1 MEVRITIYIFV
12 GVKKEC
18 GSPVKKKFGLK
29 FFKPTERY
37 SGNWSILEEKSRE
50 WEKMYRQRWSHDKV
64 VRTTHGVNCTGSCSW
79 KVFVKNGIITWENQ
93 QIDYPSC
100 GPDMPEFEPRG
111 CPRGASFSWYE
122 YSPLRVKYPY
132 VRGRLCRLWKQA
144 LQEYPNPV
152 DAWASIVEDPE
163 KANSYK
169 KARGKGGHVRV
180 SWQEVSRLI
189 SAQLIYTIRQ
199 YGPDRIAGFTP
210 IPAMS
215 MISYASGAR
224 FISLL
229 GGEMLSF
236 YDWYADL
243 PPASPQIWGEQT
255 DVPESSDWYNA
266 GYLIMWGSN
275 VPLTRTPDAHFMT
288 EVRYKGTKVVSVA
301 PDYAENVKFADDWM
315 APNPGSDA
323 AIAQSMTHV
332 ILKEFYQD
340 RKEPM
345 FLNYAKQYTDMPFLI
360 LLDEHED
367 KYKAGRFLRASD
379 LGDTSEHSEWKPVI
393 FDEMG
398 EEIVVPNGT
407 MGQRWEEDQKWNL
420 ILERG
425 DGTSIDPAL
434 SILEHGAEWEEIVF
448 PYFDHDQNG
457 IFTRTIPA
465 KAIQLAD
472 GTTRMVATVYDL
484 MMSQYGVARPGGRL
498 NAKGYDDTAS
508 HYTPAWQEKITGV
521 KAELVTQI
529 AHEFAQNSLD
539 TDGRSMIIMGAG
551 INHWFNSDT
560 IYRAILN
567 LVILTASQGVNG
579 GGWAHYVGQEK
590 CRPIEGWSTIA
601 FAKDWQGTARQQNGT
616 SFFYFATDQW
626 KYEEM
631 GTESLKSPLG
641 GKIKY
646 QHPADY
652 NVLAARLGWLP
663 SYPQFNKNSLLFA
676 EEAKKVGKETDEE
689 MIQHAVDQ
697 VKSGETQFAIED
709 PDAPENF
716 PRSLFIWR
724 SNLISSSAKGQEY
737 FMKHL
742 LGTHNGL
749 LSTPNEKEKP
759 EEIKWREEVEGKLDL
774 MVALDFRM
782 TATPLYADVVLP
794 AATWYEKT
802 DLSSTD
808 MHPFVHPFN
817 PAIDPLWESRSDWDI
832 FRTLAKEFSD
842 MAKTE
847 LPGVYKDLVTS
858 PLLHDSK
865 NEIAQ
870 SYGLVKDWKKGEV
883 EAIPGKTMPNFS
895 LVERDYTQIYDKYV
909 TLGPNVAT
917 GKVGA
922 HGVSF
927 SVTEEY
933 EELKRINGTYFD
945 DTIKSGLPK
954 LHTARQ
960 VADAM
965 LNLSSA
971 TNGRVSQKAWE
982 VAEKKH
988 GVPLKD
994 ISSDRAAEKIT
1005 FQSITVQPR
1014 EVIPTPVFSG
1024 SNKMGRRYSPF
1035 TTNIERLVPFRT
1047 LTGRQHFYLDHE
1059 IFLQFG
1065 ESLPIYKPTL
1075 PPMVFGPNDRKIVG
1089 GKDSLVL
1096 RYLTPHGKWN
1106 IHSTYQD
1113 NQHMLTLF
1121 RGGPTVWISDVDAAA
1136 HDIQDNDWVEVYNRN
1151 GVVTARAVVS
1161 HRMPKGT
1168 MFMYH
1173 AQDKHINVP
1182 GSEMTDSRG
1191 GSHNAPTRI
1200 HMKPTQMVGGYAQ
1213 ISYGFNYYGPIGNQ
1227 RDEYV
1232 AVRKMKE
1239 VNWLED

>member
-1 MEVRITIYIFV
+1 MRR
-12 GVKKEC
+12 KK
-18 GSPVKKKFGLK
+18 GLR
-29 FFKPTERY
+29 FFKRGEYY
-37 SGNWSILEEKSRE
+37 SNQWSMAEDKSRD
-50 WEKMYRQRWSHDKV
+50 WEKLYRDRWSHDKV

-79 KVFVKNGIITWENQ
+79 KVFVKNGMITWENQ
-93 QIDYPSC
+93 QIDYPTC

-132 VRGRLCRLWKQA
+132 MRGKLLRLWRAA
-144 LQEYPNPV
+144 LKEYKDPV
-152 DAWASIVEDPE
+152 EAWASIVEDPE
-163 KANSYK
+163 KAKTYK

-180 SWQEVSRLI
+180 SWEEAKKLI
-189 SAQLIYTIRQ
+189 SAQLIYTIKT

-266 GYLIMWGSN
+266 SYLMMWGSN

-301 PDYAENVKFADDWM
+301 PDYAENVKFADHWL
-315 APNPGSDA
+315 APNPGTDA
-323 AIAQSMTHV
+323 AIAQAMTHV
-332 ILKEFYQD
+332 ILSEFYYK

-345 FLNYAKQYTDMPFLI
+345 FLKYAKQYTDMPFLI
-360 LLDEHED
+360 LLDEHEQG
-367 KYKAGRFLRASD
+367 YKAGRFLRASD
-379 LGDTSEHSEWKPVI
+379 LGDHSQHAEWKPVLYDANANGI
-393 FDEMG
+393 T
-398 EEIVVPNGT
+398 IPNGT
-407 MGQRWEEDQKWNL
+407 MGQRWEEDKKWNL
-420 ILERG
+420 ILERE
-425 DGTSIDPAL
+425 DGTAIDPAL
-434 SILEHGAEWEEIVF
+434 SIEAFRACETRIMF
-448 PYFDHDQNG
+448 PYFDQNG
-457 IFTRTIPA
+457 NGVFERSIPA
-465 KAIQLAD
+465 MEVKLED
-472 GTTRMVATVYDL
+472 GSTRLVTTVYDL
-484 MMSQYGVARPGGRL
+484 MLSQYGIDREAE
-498 NAKGYDDTAS
+498 DETAHYTDAEI

-521 KAELVTQI
+521 KASVVIQV
-529 AHEFAQNSLD
+529 AREFAQNSLD
-539 TDGRSMIIMGAG
+539 SGGRSMIIMGAG

-560 IYRAILN
+560 IYRSILN

-601 FAKDWQGTARQQNGT
+601 FAKDWQGPPRLQNAT
-616 SFFYFATDQW
+616 SFYYFATDQW

-631 GTESLKSPLG
+631 GADSLQSPLG
-641 GKIKY
+641 GDIRYK
-646 QHPADY
+646 HPADY
-652 NVLAARLGWLP
+652 NVMAARLGWLP
-663 SYPQFNKNSLLFA
+663 SYPQFNKSSLKMV
-676 EEAKKVGKETDEE
+676 EEAILAGHSSNQEIIAHAREEWVSGKT
-689 MIQHAVDQ
+689 
-697 VKSGETQFAIED
+697 KLAIED

-742 LGTHNGL
+742 LGVGEGP
-749 LSTPNEKEKP
+749 LSNPNEEEKP
-759 EEIKWREEVEGKLDL
+759 EEIVWRDEVEGKLDL
-774 MVALDFRM
+774 LVALDFRM
-782 TATPLYADVVLP
+782 TATPMYADIVLP

-832 FRTLAKEFSD
+832 YRSIAETFSE
-842 MAKTE
+842 MAKTH
-847 LPGVYKDLVTS
+847 LPGVYKDILTT
-858 PLLHDSK
+858 PLAHDSV

-870 SYGLVKDWKKGEV
+870 PYGLVKDWSKGEI
-883 EAIPGKTMPNFS
+883 EAIPGKTMPN
-895 LVERDYTQIYDKYV
+895 LTIVERNYTQVYDKFI
-909 TLGPNVAT
+909 TLGPNLAA

-922 HGVSF
+922 HGVNF
-927 SVTEEY
+927 SVAEEY
-933 EELKRINGTYFD
+933 EEMKQINGTYSD
-945 DTIKSGLPK
+945 DTLKNGLPK
-954 LHTARQ
+954 LHTARHA
-960 VADAM
+960 ADAI

-971 TNGRVSQKAWE
+971 TNGRVSQRAWE
-982 VAEKKH
+982 SAEQDT
-988 GVPLKD
+988 GVELKD
-994 ISSDRAAEKIT
+994 ISADRAAERIT
-1005 FQSITVQPR
+1005 FQGITAQPR
-1014 EVIPTPVFSG
+1014 EVIPTPVFTG

-1035 TTNIERLVPFRT
+1035 TTNIERLIPFRT
-1047 LTGRQHFYLDHE
+1047 LTGRQHYYIDHE

-1065 ESLPIYKPTL
+1065 EALPVFKPTL
-1075 PPMVFGPNDRKIVG
+1075 PPMVFGPRDKQIRG
-1089 GKDSLVL
+1089 GQDSLVL

-1113 NQHMLTLF
+1113 NLHMLTLF
-1121 RGGPTVWISDVDAAA
+1121 RGGPTVWISDEDAKA
-1136 HDIQDNDWVEVYNRN
+1136 HDIEDNDWLEVYNRN

-1182 GSEMTDSRG
+1182 GSEITKDRG
-1191 GSHNAPTRI
+1191 GSHNAPTKI
-1200 HMKPTQMVGGYAQ
+1200 HLKPTQLVGGYAQ
-1213 ISYGFNYYGPIGNQ
+1213 LSYGFNYYGPIGNQ
-1227 RDEYV
+1227 RDVYV

-1239 VNWLED
+1239 VNWLEN

>member
-1 MEVRITIYIFV
+1 M
-12 GVKKEC
+12 
-18 GSPVKKKFGLK
+18 KKKFGLN
-29 FFKPTERY
+29 FFKPVESY
-37 SGNWSILEEKSRE
+37 SGSWSILEEKSRD
-50 WEKMYRQRWSHDKV
+50 WENMYRQRWSHDKV

-111 CPRGASFSWYE
+111 CPRGATFSWYE

-132 VRGRLCRLWKQA
+132 MRGKLWRLWKA
-144 LQEYPNPV
+144 ARASHPNPV

-163 KANSYK
+163 KAMFYK
-169 KARGKGGHVRV
+169 SARGKGGHIRV
-180 SWQEVSRLI
+180 NWEDALELI
-189 SAQLIYTIRQ
+189 AAQLIYTIQ
-199 YGPDRIAGFTP
+199 KYGPDRVAGFTP

-215 MISYASGAR
+215 MVSYASGAR

-266 GYLIMWGSN
+266 GYLMMWGSN
-275 VPLTRTPDAHFMT
+275 VPMTRTPDAHFMT

-301 PDYAENVKFADDWM
+301 PDYAENVKFADNWL
-315 APNPGSDA
+315 APHPGTDA
-323 AIAQSMTHV
+323 ALAQAMTHV
-332 ILKEFYQD
+332 ILDEFYQK
-340 RKEPM
+340 RQEPM
-345 FLNYAKQYTDMPFLI
+345 FINYAKQYTDMPFMI
-360 LLDEHED
+360 LLDPHED
-367 KYKAGRFLRASD
+367 TLKGGRFLRASD
-379 LGDTSEHSEWKPVI
+379 LGDTSEHAEWKPVI
-393 FDEMG
+393 FDEAADKLM
-398 EEIVVPNGT
+398 VPNGT
-407 MGQRWEEDQKWNL
+407 MGQRWDEDEKWNL
-420 ILERG
+420 ILENE
-425 DGTSIDPAL
+425 DGSKVNPAM
-434 SILEHGAEWEEIVF
+434 SVVGHQEEWKEIVF
-448 PYFDHDQNG
+448 PYFDNQGNG
-457 IFTRTIPA
+457 VFKRVIPA
-465 KAIQLAD
+465 RKVILAD
-472 GTTRMVATVYDL
+472 GTERYAATVYDL
-484 MMSQYGVARPGGRL
+484 MMSQYGIIRTESEY
-498 NAKGYDDTAS
+498 NAKGYDDETS
-508 HYTPAWQEKITGV
+508 FYTPAWQEKVTSV
-521 KAELVTQI
+521 KASIVTQI
-529 AHEFAQNSLD
+529 AREFAQNSID
-539 TDGRSMIIMGAG
+539 TGGRSMIIMGAG

-590 CRPIEGWSTIA
+590 CRPIEGWSTVA
-601 FAKDWQGTARQQNGT
+601 FAKDWQGPARLQNAT
-616 SFFYFATDQW
+616 SFFYFATEQW
-626 KYEEM
+626 RYEES
-631 GTESLKSPLG
+631 GVDVLTSPLAEDVA
-641 GKIKY
+641 Y

-676 EEAKKVGKETDEE
+676 EEAAEKGAKTNKEIIDYAVEE
-689 MIQHAVDQ
+689 VISRKTKFAV
-697 VKSGETQFAIED
+697 ED
-709 PDAPENF
+709 PGAPENF
-716 PRSLFIWR
+716 PRTLFIWR

-742 LGTHNGL
+742 LGAKDGL
-749 LSTPNEKEKP
+749 LAEPNVDEKP
-759 EEIKWREEVEGKLDL
+759 EEIVWREDVEGKLDL

-782 TATPLYADVVLP
+782 TSTPLYADIVLP

-817 PAIDPLWESRSDWDI
+817 PAVNPLWESRSDWDI
-832 FRTLAKEFSD
+832 YAKLAERFSE
-842 MAKTE
+842 MAKTH
-847 LPGVYKDLVTS
+847 LPGVYKDVVIT
-858 PLLHDSK
+858 PLAHDTKS
-865 NEIAQ
+865 EISQ
-870 SYGLVKDWKKGEV
+870 PMGVVKDWTKGEI

-895 LVERDYTQIYDKYV
+895 IVERDYTKIHDKYI
-909 TLGPNVAT
+909 TLGPNLAV
-917 GKVGA
+917 GKTGA

-927 SVTEEY
+927 SVADEY
-933 EELKRINGTYFD
+933 EELKHINGTFFD
-945 DTIKSGLPK
+945 ETIKNGLPK
-954 LHTARQ
+954 IQTARQ

-971 TNGRVSQKAWE
+971 TNGRVSQKAYIE
-982 VAEKKH
+982 AEKDT
-988 GVPLKD
+988 GVELKD
-994 ISSDRAAEKIT
+994 ISADRAAEKIT

-1047 LTGRQHFYLDHE
+1047 LTGRQHFYIDHE
-1059 IFLQFG
+1059 IFQQFG
-1065 ESLPIYKPTL
+1065 EALPIYKPTL
-1075 PPMVFGPNDRKIVG
+1075 PPMVFGKNDKKIRG
-1089 GKDSLVL
+1089 GVDSLVL

-1121 RGGPTVWISDVDAAA
+1121 RGGPTVWINNEDAKA
-1136 HDIQDNDWVEVYNRN
+1136 HDIDDNAWLEVYNRN

-1161 HRMPKGT
+1161 HRMPRGT

-1173 AQDKHINVP
+1173 AQDKHIQVP
-1182 GSEMTDSRG
+1182 GSEITDTRG

-1200 HMKPTQMVGGYAQ
+1200 HLKPTQMVGGYAQ
-1213 ISYGFNYYGPIGNQ
+1213 LSYGFNYYGPIGNQ

-1239 VNWLED
+1239 VDWLED

>member
-1 MEVRITIYIFV
+1 MRR
-12 GVKKEC
+12 K
-18 GSPVKKKFGLK
+18 SGLK
-29 FFKPTERY
+29 FFKRMESY
-37 SGNWSILEEKSRE
+37 SGNWSVLEEKSRE
-50 WEKMYRQRWSHDKV
+50 WEDMYRKRWSHDKV

-132 VRGRLCRLWKQA
+132 MRGRLWHMWKEA
-144 LQEYPNPV
+144 LNEHGDPIA
-152 DAWASIVEDPE
+152 AWASIVEDPA
-163 KANSYK
+163 KSKSYK
-169 KARGKGGHVRV
+169 QARGKGGHVRV
-180 SWQEVSRLI
+180 SWQEATKLI
-189 SAQLIYTIRQ
+189 AAQLIYTIRK

-301 PDYAENVKFADDWM
+301 PDYAENVKFADNWL
-315 APNPGSDA
+315 APNPGTDA
-323 AIAQSMTHV
+323 AIAQAMTHV
-332 ILKEFYQD
+332 ILKEFYHERQ
-340 RKEPM
+340 EPM

-360 LLDEHED
+360 LLDEFEGG
-367 KYKAGRFLRASD
+367 YKAGRFLRASD
-379 LGDTSEHSEWKPVI
+379 LGDASQHAEWKPVI
-393 FDEMG
+393 IDENTN
-398 EEIVVPNGT
+398 EITVPNGT
-407 MGQRWEEDQKWNL
+407 MGQRWEQDKKWNL
-420 ILERG
+420 ILERE
-425 DGTSIDPAL
+425 DGSVIAPAL
-434 SILEHGAEWEEIVF
+434 SVESQGAERQTIRF
-448 PYFDHDQNG
+448 PFFDNRANG
-457 IFTRTIPA
+457 TFKRQIPA
-465 KAIQLAD
+465 KKIQLAD
-472 GTTRMVATVYDL
+472 GTERLVATVYDL
-484 MMSQYGVARPGGRL
+484 MLSQYGIGQADSGL
-498 NAKGYDDTAS
+498 AASGYEDAEFD
-508 HYTPAWQEKITGV
+508 YTPAWQENITGV
-521 KAELVTQI
+521 KASVVVQI
-529 AHEFAQNSLD
+529 AREFAQNSLD
-539 TDGRSMIIMGAG
+539 TGGRSMIIMGAG

-560 IYRAILN
+560 IYRSILN

-590 CRPIEGWSTIA
+590 CRPIEGWSTVA
-601 FAKDWQGTARQQNGT
+601 FAKDWQGPPRQQNAT

-631 GTESLKSPLG
+631 GADSLKSPTG
-641 GKIKY
+641 GEIRY

-663 SYPQFNKNSLLFA
+663 SYPQFNKNSLTFA
-676 EEAKKVGKETDEE
+676 EEAALQGKTSNED
-689 MIQHAVDQ
+689 I
-697 VKSGETQFAIED
+697 VKHTLEQIVSGDTKFAAED
-709 PDAPENF
+709 PGAPENF
-716 PRSLFIWR
+716 PRSLFVWR

-742 LGTHNGL
+742 LGASDSL
-749 LSTPNEKEKP
+749 LSTPNEEDRP
-759 EEIKWREEVEGKLDL
+759 EEMVWREDVEGKLDL
-774 MVALDFRM
+774 LVALDFRM
-782 TATPLYADVVLP
+782 TSTPMYADVVLP

-817 PAIDPLWESRSDWDI
+817 PAVDPLWESRSDWDI
-832 FRTLAKEFSD
+832 YRTIAEVFSD
-842 MAKTE
+842 MAKTH

-858 PLLHDSK
+858 PLAHDSAS
-865 NEIAQ
+865 EIAQ
-870 SYGLVKDWKKGEV
+870 PYGEVKDWRKGEI
-883 EAIPGKTMPNFS
+883 EAVPGKTMPN
-895 LVERDYTQIYDKYV
+895 LTVVERDYTKIYDKYV
-909 TLGPNVAT
+909 TLGPNLAT

-927 SVTEEY
+927 SVAEEY
-933 EELKRINGTYFD
+933 EELKRLNGTYYD
-945 DTIKSGLPK
+945 DSIKNGLPK
-954 LHTARQ
+954 LHTARNA
-960 VADAM
+960 ADAI

-971 TNGRVSQKAWE
+971 TNGRVAQRAWE
-982 VAEKKH
+982 SAEQDT
-988 GVPLKD
+988 GVQLKD
-994 ISSDRAAEKIT
+994 ISADRAAERIT
-1005 FQSITVQPR
+1005 FQSITAQPR

-1047 LTGRQHFYLDHE
+1047 LTGRQHFYIDHE

-1065 ESLPIYKPTL
+1065 EALPVYKPTL
-1075 PPMVFGPNDRKIVG
+1075 PPMVFGPRDKQITG
-1089 GKDSLVL
+1089 GKDTLVL

-1113 NQHMLTLF
+1113 NLHMLTLF
-1121 RGGPTVWISDVDAAA
+1121 RGGPTVWINNDDAAA
-1136 HDIQDNDWVEVYNRN
+1136 NDIQDNDWLEVYNRN

-1168 MFMYH
+1168 MYMYH

-1182 GSEMTDSRG
+1182 GSEITKDRG

-1200 HMKPTQMVGGYAQ
+1200 HVKPTQMVGGYAQ
-1213 ISYGFNYYGPIGNQ
+1213 LSYGFNYYGPIGNQ
-1227 RDEYV
+1227 RDVYV

-1239 VNWLED
+1239 VDWLED